1 MSQPIEELYSCTV
14 LDAEGNRIGG
24 VSQVYLDDATGEPT
38 FVVARAGLFGNR
50 EVLIPLT
57 GAFVSDDLLQVP
69 HPAEVI
75 KQAPQPPADQH
86 LTPTQEAHA
95 YRHYGVAFVIP
106 PAAAAAPGEPSAQLP
121 EEPPANQPDL
131 PV

>member
-1 MSQPIEELYSCTV
+1 VSQAIDELYSCTV
-14 LDAEGNRIGG
+14 LDAEGSRIGG

-57 GAFVSDDLLQVP
+57 GAFASDGLLQVP

-75 KQAPQPPADQH
+75 KQAPPPPPDQH
-86 LTPTQEAHA
+86 LTPTHEAQA
-95 YRHYGVAFVIP
+95 YRHYGVGFVIP
-106 PAAAAAPGEPSAQLP
+106 PAVPPPADPSADFA
-121 EEPPANQPDL
+121 EDAPADQPDL
-131 PV
+131 PL